1 MQEDVK
7 ATCFF
12 IVGGAHTDVKSA
24 CAPSLRWVRRSEFR
38 RVTAG
43 QKFFL
48 KICPKGVDTAPM
60 LCYTVGT
67 ENRDAPAGGEWGRS
81 FIMANTALYMDM
93 VRRYD
98 ALAFTHHYIFGFA
111 YKGNVYM
118 AHANSDML
126 LGILMLDKASRGAGY
141 AVRFKPNN
149 SIKVTLLANA
159 TLLCS
164 KAFFEE
170 TVADSIYNRGEIFEK
185 MVTEYYGQ
193 EWEKDDIPFT
203 EAGDI
208 EVDGIPYQIKF
219 EKATFCNEKSLA
231 NMEK

>member
-1 MQEDVK
+1 M
-7 ATCFF
+7 
-12 IVGGAHTDVKSA
+12 
-24 CAPSLRWVRRSEFR
+24 
-38 RVTAG
+38 
-43 QKFFL
+43 
-48 KICPKGVDTAPM
+48 
-60 LCYTVGT
+60 
-67 ENRDAPAGGEWGRS
+67 
-81 FIMANTALYMDM
+81 NTALLMNMTD
-93 VRRYD
+93 RYNS
-98 ALAFTHHYIFGFA
+98 LAYTHHYIFGFA

-118 AHANSDML
+118 AHAESDIL
-126 LGILMLDKASRGAGY
+126 SAILMLDKASRGAGY
-141 AVRFKPNN
+141 ALRFKPNN
-149 SIKVTLLANA
+149 DIKVALLANA

-185 MVTEYYGQ
+185 MVTEFYGQ

-208 EVDGIPYQIKF
+208 EVDGIAYQIKY